1 MIIHSI
7 ILPEDIFPVQCAC
20 SESQLVPIR
29 HGYIEL
35 DGKRAIKRVISTD
48 PQDYLDKSYQ
58 LDKYLP

>member
-7 ILPEDIFPVQCAC
+7 ILPEDIFPTQSACAKT
-20 SESQLVPIR
+20 QLVPIR